1 MNRYRYLLTI
11 LLALFFANINITAND
26 TEEKLFR
33 GYEGG
38 MMLHTGYLWGDITP
52 LSHHAQGLTK
62 GIGGAI
68 RLKLGN
74 HWRIGT
80 EGYTSSMKQLGNGS
94 YIKTFWAG
102 LLTNYTWTWGR
113 FAPYLGVTIGGGTTT
128 DFLML
133 EGSGKDWQ
141 PEPKAYFHK
150 APFIA
155 VDPFIGCDYI
165 VSDKLRLTLKLDYL
179 NGISNKEL
187 YLPTGPRTYVG
198 FMFCH

>member
-1 MNRYRYLLTI
+1 MKQYKHLVII
-11 LLALFFANINITAND
+11 LLSLCFASANATAN
-26 TEEKLFR
+26 TNKEKIFQ

-38 MMLHTGYLWGDITP
+38 MMLHAGYLWGDITP
-52 LSHHAQGLTK
+52 LAHQAQGLTK

-102 LLTNYTWTWGR
+102 LLTDYTWTWGR

-128 DFLML
+128 DFLMI

-141 PEPKAYFHK
+141 PESKAYYHK
-150 APFIA
+150 APFVAI
-155 VDPFIGCDYI
+155 DPFIGCDYI
-165 VSDKLRLTLKLDYL
+165 VSEKLHLTFKIDYL
-179 NGISNKEL
+179 NGIGNKDL

>member
-1 MNRYRYLLTI
+1 MKINKLILT
-11 LLALFFANINITAND
+11 LLALSTMTTVMARN
-26 TEEKLFR
+26 TEKPLIS

-38 MMLHTGYLWGDITP
+38 MMLHMGHLNGTITP
-52 LSHHAQGLTK
+52 LAYQAQGITK

-68 RLKLGN
+68 RLKMGN
-74 HWRIGT
+74 HWRVGT
-80 EGYTSSMKQLGNGS
+80 EGYTSTMGQLDNGS

-102 LLTNYTWTWGR
+102 LLTSYIHTWGH

-133 EGSGKDWQ
+133 EGSGKDWT
-141 PEPKAYFHK
+141 PEPEAYYHK
-150 APFIA
+150 AAFFA

-165 VSDKLRLTLKLDYL
+165 VSHKLRLTLKVDYL
-179 NGISNKEL
+179 NGISRKEL
-187 YLPTGPRTYVG
+187 YLPTGPRAYVG